1 MTELIKPG
9 VGESLQQVFTA
20 LLDELDVAGDFDDGV
35 SFSRKLAL

>member
-20 LLDELDVAGDFDDGV
+20 LLDELDVAGDF
-35 SFSRKLAL
+35 